1 VGTEIPKSSQAD
13 HILHEENPPIGL
25 ALRLR
30 QSDTLL
36 APWEVLAA
44 RYALA
49 IAVTVVLMLLGYM
62 GWRVNRILTI
72 YAQEMMYRRISTVWL
87 RRQHLPDRISED
99 TRAHTSAP

>member
-1 VGTEIPKSSQAD
+1 VETERLKSSQFGR
-13 HILHEENPPIGL
+13 ILHEESPPIGL

-62 GWRVNRILTI
+62 AWRINRILTI
-72 YAQEMMYRRISTVWL
+72 YAQEMTYRRISTVWL
-87 RRQHLPDRISED
+87 RRQHLPDLGSDE
-99 TRAHTSAP
+99 T